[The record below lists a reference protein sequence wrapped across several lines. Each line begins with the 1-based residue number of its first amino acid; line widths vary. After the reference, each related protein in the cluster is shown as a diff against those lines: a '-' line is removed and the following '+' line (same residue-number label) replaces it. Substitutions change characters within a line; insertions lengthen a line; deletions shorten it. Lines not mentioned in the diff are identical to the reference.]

1 MWHRIL
7 NTLNT
12 YQSLIL
18 FNFNEF
24 HKVQLPFFNVLLSV
38 KWVLFLLPTDVFD
51 TKNKQVI
58 ICPIFF
64 LDIQVQISTDT
75 Q

>member
-7 NTLNT
+7 KNFDT
-12 YQSLIL
+12 YRSLII
-18 FNFNEF
+18 FNCNEF
-24 HKVQLPFFNVLLSV
+24 QKFKLPFCNVLLSV
-38 KWVLFLLPTDVFD
+38 KRVLFSFPTDVID
-51 TKNKQVI
+51 PKNKQVF
-58 ICPIFF
+58 ICSNFF